1 MQALHRISVQLMFDS
16 CVSGAEMSQF
26 FEIHP
31 DNPQKRLISQ
41 AVSIIRDG
49 GVIVYPTDS
58 CYALGCHVGNK
69 QAMERI
75 SRIRKID
82 SKHNFTL
89 VCRDLSDIA
98 TYARVDNAM
107 YRTLKS
113 LTPAPY
119 TFILKASSEVPK
131 RLQNPKRK
139 TIGIR
144 VPDHV
149 ICQALLEELGE
160 PLMSSTLIMPGKDA
174 PETDPDDIRDLL
186 EKHVDLIIDGG
197 HSGSEP
203 TTVLLLDDQ
212 GEIEVLREGRGDLA
226 FLE

>member
-1 MQALHRISVQLMFDS
+1 
-16 CVSGAEMSQF
+16 MSQF

-31 DNPQKRLISQ
+31 DNPQKRLIAQ
-41 AVSIIRDG
+41 AVTIIRDG

-69 QAMERI
+69 QAMEKI
-75 SRIRKID
+75 SRIRKTD
-82 SKHNFTL
+82 AKHNFTL

-98 TYARVDNAM
+98 TYARVDNTT

-119 TFILKASSEVPK
+119 TFVLKATNEVPR

-144 VPDHV
+144 IPDNA

-160 PLMSSTLIMPGKDA
+160 PLMSSTLIMPDKTL
-174 PETDPDDIRDLL
+174 PETDPEEIRALL
-186 EKHVDLIIDGG
+186 EKQVDLIIDGG
-197 HSGSEP
+197 NCGFEP
-203 TTVLLLDDQ
+203 TTVLAIDDN
-212 GEIEVLREGRGDLA
+212 GEIEVTRRGRGDLA